1 MGEMLWVLAGTKD
14 GEEVIRLCKAAGYMV
29 LATAVTEYGASL
41 AREAGADRAL
51 AGALGEDEMVRLM
64 EREGIKAVI
73 DATHPFAAE
82 ASRTAMEACR
92 RAGTR
97 YLRFERSGGEIPSS
111 PLIEMVRDFGEA
123 AERAT
128 KYGTIFF
135 AAGVRNLEAF
145 LQGVKGRRVVARV
158 LPSIESIERCLRM
171 GVRQEDIVAMQGPFS
186 RGLNREMLR
195 HFGAEA
201 LVTKESGRVGGLEEK
216 IQAALDL
223 GIKVILVERPPV
235 EYGEIV
241 NEYPKVLEWLRERKI

>member
-1 MGEMLWVLAGTKD
+1 MLWVLAGTKD
-14 GEEVIRLCKAAGYMV
+14 GEEVIRLCKAAGYRV

-41 AREAGADRAL
+41 AREAGADKAL
-51 AGALGEDEMVRLM
+51 AGALREADMARLM
-64 EREGIKAVI
+64 KAEGITAVV

-111 PLIEMVRDFGEA
+111 PLVETVRDFREA
-123 AERAT
+123 AERAAQH
-128 KYGTIFF
+128 KVIFF
-135 AAGVRNLEAF
+135 AAGVRNLDTF
-145 LQGVKGRRVVARV
+145 LQGVEGRRVVARV
-158 LPSIESIERCLRM
+158 LPSIESIERCLRL

-186 RGLNREMLR
+186 RELNREMLR
-195 HFGAEA
+195 HFGADA

-216 IQAALDL
+216 VQAALDL
-223 GIKVILVERPPV
+223 GVKVILVERPPV

-241 NEYPKVLEWLRERKI
+241 SEYPKVLEWLRERKI